1 MLTRSEWQK
10 EKRKSSVRLPH
21 SNMVKHPF
29 ENKLSGFSIDTPQH
43 DKEKNL
49 LLFRCD
55 EFKKEQDGKHVLF
68 TGCSVTQGVG
78 LELEEVWAH
87 KLYTKI
93 SENEKV
99 SGYYN
104 LGVAGTGIF
113 FIVSNL
119 FKYFNN
125 YGNPDAIFINLPDML
140 RFYAVQEVGTE
151 IKKPYLHED
160 MVNILSNSI
169 YHDQDWSS
177 EQDILS
183 YSRWVNYYD
192 YVMMLESYCKT
203 NNIKLFIFSY
213 DGATNETFKKF
224 ELESFYDINPIY
236 IIDQLI
242 EYAADNKVDEYFLT
256 ARDKM
261 HEGHGLHGKW
271 AEKMFEIYS
280 MEGNHVNWRWFS

>member
-1 MLTRSEWQK
+1 MLTRSEWEK
-10 EKRKSSVRLPH
+10 EKRKDSVRQGQ
-21 SNMVKHPF
+21 SNMVKYPF
-29 ENKLSGFSIDTPQH
+29 KNKLSGFSIDTVEH

-104 LGVAGTGIF
+104 LGVPASGIF

-119 FKYFNN
+119 FKYFNS

-140 RFYAVQEVGTE
+140 RFYSVEEVGTK
-151 IKKPYLHED
+151 IKKPYVHKD

-242 EYAADNKVDEYFLT
+242 EYAADNNVDEYFLT

-261 HEGHGLHGKW
+261 HEGHGLHEKW

-280 MEGNHVNWRWFS
+280 MEGNHVN